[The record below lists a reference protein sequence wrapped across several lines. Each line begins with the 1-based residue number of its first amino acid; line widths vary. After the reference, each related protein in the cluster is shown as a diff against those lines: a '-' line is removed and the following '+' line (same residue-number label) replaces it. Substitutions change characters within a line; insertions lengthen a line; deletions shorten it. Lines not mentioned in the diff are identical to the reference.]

1 MVFEAWTVHFRLVW
15 ELLSN
20 QLELEAAFS
29 RDVNEFWNEDTEKY
43 CALSDEDIQDT
54 SLVLVAFTVDIRF
67 EDRAEW
73 SLVLLEMI
81 SVDTAVGVVD
91 TTERETEKNS
101 ISKSFEVDD
110 GKMLW

>member
-1 MVFEAWTVHFRLVW
+1 M
-15 ELLSN
+15 
-20 QLELEAAFS
+20 
-29 RDVNEFWNEDTEKY
+29 DVNEFWNEDTGKY

-81 SVDTAVGVVD
+81 SVDTAVGIVD
-91 TTERETEKNS
+91 TTERETVKNS
-101 ISKSFEVDD
+101 IWKSFEVDD
-110 GKMLW
+110 GKMVW